1 MEFLRSFLTRH
12 LAGKPVVASPNV
24 GCLLRLVAGR
34 RSKDQGALT
43 VLHKKFLATT
53 GPEVDSDQ
61 VLVHDG

>member
-24 GCLLRLVAGR
+24 GCLLRLVAGH

-43 VLHKKFLATT
+43 VLKKKFLATT
-53 GPEVDSDQ
+53 GPEVNSDQ
-61 VLVHDG
+61 VLVHEG